1 MADAATAVINGADT
15 AWIIVATALVL
26 FMTLPGLAL
35 FYGGLV
41 RSKNVLSVF
50 VQCFALTGVM
60 TLLWV
65 AYGYSLAFGNGGAQQ
80 WVIGNLDKAFFRGV
94 TVAAVTGTIPE
105 PLFAAFQMTFAI
117 ITPALIVGAF
127 AERMRFKGMLLFS
140 VLWFTLSYLPIC
152 HMAWAGEGSLFHGW
166 GVLDFAGGTVVH
178 VNAGI
183 AGLVTCLMLGSR
195 SGYPKQV
202 MRPHNLPFAVM
213 GAGMLWVGWFGFNAG
228 SALAANGTAA
238 MALLV
243 THIAAATATVVWM
256 AIELLAHGKASALGV
271 ATGAVAGLVAI
282 TPASG
287 TAGPLGA
294 VAIGAASAVAGY
306 YFATSVKHRFG
317 YDDSL
322 DVFGVHGVGGVVGA
336 LLTGVFAATE
346 LGGSGLAE
354 GMTIGSQVWAQAKSV
369 LVTILWSGVV
379 SAVAFFVADKLVGMR
394 VPIEVERGGLDL
406 AEHQEQAYEIV

>member
-1 MADAATAVINGADT
+1 MINPADT
-15 AWIIVATALVL
+15 AWMIVATALVL

-41 RSKNVLSVF
+41 RAKNVLSVF
-50 VQCFALTGVM
+50 VQCFALAGVM
-60 TLLWV
+60 TLAWV
-65 AYGYSLAFGNGGAQQ
+65 AYGYSLAFGDGGQ
-80 WVIGNLDKAFFRGV
+80 WQWAIGNLDKAFLRGV
-94 TVAAVTGTIPE
+94 TVDSVSGSIPE
-105 PLFAAFQMTFAI
+105 SLFVAFQMTFAI

-152 HMAWAGEGSLFHGW
+152 HMAWAGEGALFHGW

-178 VNAGI
+178 VNAGV
-183 AGLVTCLMLGSR
+183 AGLVTCLMLGRR
-195 SGYPKQV
+195 SGYPREV
-202 MRPHNLPFAVM
+202 MRPHNLPFAVI

-228 SALAANGTAA
+228 SELAADGTAA

-256 AIELLAHGKASALGV
+256 AIDLAVHGKASALGV

-294 VAIGAASAVAGY
+294 VVIGAASALGGY

-322 DVFGVHGVGGVVGA
+322 DVFGVHGVGGIVGA
-336 LLTGVFAATE
+336 LLTGVFAATQF
-346 LGGSGLAE
+346 GGSGLAE
-354 GMTIGSQVWAQAKSV
+354 GMTVGGQVWAQAKSV
-369 LVTILWSGVV
+369 LVTIAWSGVV
-379 SAVAFFVADKLVGMR
+379 SAIAFFLVDKLVGMR
-394 VPIEVERGGLDL
+394 VPLEVERGGLDL

>member
-1 MADAATAVINGADT
+1 MADAINGANT
-15 AWIIVATALVL
+15 AWMIVATALVL

-41 RSKNVLSVF
+41 RSKNVLSIF
-50 VQCFALTGVM
+50 VQCFALAGVM
-60 TLLWV
+60 SLLWV
-65 AYGYSLAFGNGGAQQ
+65 LYGYSLAFGNGGQWQ
-80 WVIGNLDKAFFRGV
+80 WVIGSLDKALLKGV
-94 TVAAVTGTIPE
+94 TVDSVSGTIPE
-105 PLFAAFQMTFAI
+105 SLFLAFQMTFAI
-117 ITPALIVGAF
+117 ITPALVVGAF
-127 AERMRFKGMLLFS
+127 AERMKFKSMLLFS
-140 VLWFTLSYLPIC
+140 IIWFTLSYLPIC
-152 HMAWAGEGSLFHGW
+152 HMAWAGEGALFHSW

-183 AGLVTCLMLGSR
+183 AGLVTCLMIGRR
-195 SGYPKQV
+195 SGYPREV

-228 SALAANGTAA
+228 SELAADGTAA

-243 THIAAATATVVWM
+243 THLAAATAAVVWM
-256 AIELLAHGKASALGV
+256 LIEMWAHGKASALGI

-294 VAIGAASAVAGY
+294 IVIGAASAVAGY
-306 YFATSVKHRFG
+306 YFATKVKHRFG

-322 DVFGVHGVGGVVGA
+322 DVFGVHGVGGIVGA

-346 LGGSGLAE
+346 FGGAGLAE
-354 GMTIGSQVWAQAKSV
+354 GVTVAGQVWAQAKSL
-369 LVTILWSGVV
+369 LVTAAWSGVV
-379 SAVAFFVADKLVGMR
+379 SIAAFIIVDRLIGMR
-394 VPIEVERGGLDL
+394 VPMEVERGGLDL